1 MKRGFSR
8 KPGTLLAMIFF
19 ALISIGHLLRFIY
32 QVPVQTGNL
41 SIPVWVSIPGG
52 LVAAT
57 LAWLIWREH
66 RR

>member
-1 MKRGFSR
+1 MKRGFSG
-8 KPGTLLAMIFF
+8 KPGTRLAMIFF

-32 QVPVQTGNL
+32 QVPVQAGNL
-41 SIPVWVSIPGG
+41 ILPVWLSIPGG
-52 LVAAT
+52 LVAAV